1 MIYARKSPFD
11 QDYVRCVAPILSIRE
26 LLGNDSD
33 AYLVVVDGEAVEDW
47 ENTYPNEDSIVW
59 ITPLP
64 QDDVGGFL
72 RVIAAI
78 ALFAAAGP
86 LGTSIAAILPGTAA
100 IWSGVVY
107 GVGALAINALFP
119 PPTPKLGTGEER
131 RELKAISGSRNRFPF
146 YEPIP
151 EIAGKHRVFPP
162 YAAKPYTEI
171 VGDDQYFNALFCVGL
186 GEYTLTDSR
195 IGETFLSVYDGVTL
209 EQTTNPDWFDI
220 SEESF
225 DIGLIDPAD
234 PGSGLTSSIRT
245 TDSDVEEISVD
256 FICPAGLIYTR
267 PNGNRR
273 AVDIDFRVEYR
284 EVGETTWLN
293 AVDAVVDGDG
303 WLESTFGNNTVIGVP
318 GAALPDH
325 VGPVRISPANS
336 NDFRVRDKTANAVR
350 FGVKWKVPE
359 GRYEVQVT
367 RTRLAQNNTSLAS
380 EPVAD
385 RAEIIQRYLQ
395 IFKWTVLRSHNTD
408 TQAVQIPAGTA
419 TFLKLRI
426 KANDQ
431 LNGIIERFNV
441 VAERSLRTWDTPTQ
455 SFTTPAATR
464 NPAWYAL
471 NVLTGPG
478 NAKAITDPATKI
490 FLDDFA
496 TWAAA
501 NDTNE
506 RYYDRIIESQT
517 SLMEELIR
525 VCSVGGATPILKDG
539 RHTIVR
545 ESDGDV
551 ARGFITPRN
560 SRNFRST
567 RVFIE
572 QPHALRVRF
581 ISADA
586 DYEEDEII
594 VYDDGFDETN
604 ATVFETLRLQGIT
617 GANQAWSMG
626 RRQIAQIRLRPERHS
641 AEMDFQHLTFTRGDR
656 LIQQT
661 DVLLQN
667 LGSGRITEK
676 SGNIIKIDDRIA
688 IDPGTSISV
697 QIQRIESGEV
707 LIHTTTATYVP
718 GPEVQQFT
726 LAVDD
731 AFASVGDLV
740 IVGVTGQ
747 TDVPMKVLGIEPRQ
761 NLSALV
767 HFVDAADA
775 IQTADTGPIPPY
787 NPNITLPRRPEELVP
802 PVPVIT
808 DIKSDGNLQTIQASG
823 DRTTRLIISFTVGT
837 FQGLGIQWIEGR
849 IRKKPDTGDDAAW
862 VLLPPVG
869 ITSGSISSTEVE
881 FAETYEIQI
890 RSVSFY
896 NVPSAWTAVSEHQ
909 VGASIIAPPA
919 VDGFTLTAQRGA
931 INVQTDLTNVEIIDA
946 AKIETKFG
954 TVNDR
959 DDVGTEDRVLLVP
972 QKLENETL
980 ASLTYRFAD
989 TTTRYFWQRLVDK
1002 YGNAGPWLPES
1013 ATAGQS
1019 AAPLV
1024 AVVDTPVSDEPTDDS
1039 VTFVAATQPQV
1050 ENAGINANA
1059 AYTAPSGG
1067 AVRALASWSGR
1078 VQISN
1083 TTSGTAVGESFIRA
1097 RVTVNG
1103 SQVFTDR
1110 VSIEGYLD
1118 SQNQWGFFSGSR
1130 SFDVPAGQQ
1139 IVVYLETIRDF
1150 STSGAS
1156 PAQTHTWE
1164 GARTEVVPVVNG

>member
-1 MIYARKSPFD
+1 M
-11 QDYVRCVAPILSIRE
+11 
-26 LLGNDSD
+26 
-33 AYLVVVDGEAVEDW
+33 
-47 ENTYPNEDSIVW
+47 
-59 ITPLP
+59 
-64 QDDVGGFL
+64 GGVL

-78 ALFAAAGP
+78 ALFAVAGP
-86 LGTSIAAILPGTAA
+86 AGTAIGSVLPGSASLWTG
-100 IWSGVVY
+100 IVY
-107 GVGALAINALFP
+107 GVGALAVNALFP
-119 PPTPKLGTGEER
+119 PPTPKLNNEER

-186 GEYTLTDSR
+186 GEYTITSPR
-195 IGETFLSVYDGVTL
+195 IGESFLSVYDGVTL
-209 EQTTNPDWFDI
+209 EQTTNPDWVSI

-234 PGSGLTSSIRT
+234 PGSGTTSAIRT

-273 AVDIDFRVEYR
+273 AVDIDFRIEYR

-293 AVDAVVDGDG
+293 VVDADVGGDG
-303 WLESTFGNNTVIGVP
+303 WLESTFGNNTLIGIP
-318 GAALPDH
+318 GATLPDH
-325 VGPVRISPANS
+325 VGPVRISTTDP
-336 NDFRVRDKTANAVR
+336 NDFRVRDKTANGVR

-359 GRYEVQVT
+359 GRYEVRVT

-380 EPVAD
+380 EPVGD

-408 TQAVQIPAGTA
+408 TQAVQLAADTA

-441 VAERSLRTWDTPTQ
+441 IAERHLRTWDTLSQ

-496 TWAAA
+496 TWATA
-501 NDTNE
+501 NDTKN

-517 SLMEELIR
+517 SLIEELTR
-525 VCSVGGATPILKDG
+525 VCAVGGATPILKDG
-539 RHTIVR
+539 KHTIVR

-551 ARGFITPRN
+551 ARGLITPRN

-567 RVFIE
+567 KVFIE
-572 QPHALRVRF
+572 QPHAFRVRF
-581 ISADA
+581 ISEDA
-586 DYEEDEII
+586 DYEEDEVI
-594 VYDDGFDETN
+594 VYDDGFDESN
-604 ATVFETLRLQGIT
+604 ATIFETLRLEGIT
-617 GANQAWSMG
+617 THDHAWSTG
-626 RRQIAQIRLRPERHS
+626 RRQIAQIRLRPERHT

-676 SGNIIKIDDRIA
+676 AGNIITIDDRIA
-688 IDPGTSISV
+688 IDPGTSITV
-697 QIQRIESGEV
+697 QIQRIENGEV
-707 LIHTTTATYVP
+707 LIHSTAATYVP

-726 LAVDD
+726 LTVDD
-731 AFASVGDLV
+731 AFAAVGDLV

-747 TDVPMKVLGIEPRQ
+747 SNVPMKVLGIEPRQ
-761 NLSALV
+761 NLTALV

-775 IQTADTGPIPPY
+775 IQTADTGPIPAY
-787 NPNITLPRRPEELVP
+787 NPNITLPRRPEDLVP

-837 FQGLGIQWIEGR
+837 FEGLGIQWIEGR
-849 IRKKPDTGDDAAW
+849 IRKKPDSGDDSAW
-862 VLLPPVG
+862 TLMPPVG
-869 ITSGSISSTEVE
+869 IASGSISSTEVE
-881 FAETYEIQI
+881 FGETYEIQI

-896 NVPSAWTAVSEHQ
+896 NVPSDWTASTEHQ

-919 VDGFTLTAQRGA
+919 VDGITLVPQRGG
-931 INVQTDLTNVEIIDA
+931 IIVQTDLTNIEIIDA
-946 AKIETKFG
+946 AKIETKYG

-959 DDVGTEDRVLLVP
+959 DDVGTEDQVLLVP
-972 QKLENETL
+972 QKLETETL
-980 ASLTYRFAD
+980 ASQLYSFSD

-1019 AAPLV
+1019 ATPLI

-1039 VTFVAATQPQV
+1039 ITYNAATQPQV
-1050 ENAGINANA
+1050 ENAGINAQA

-1067 AVRALASWSGR
+1067 NGTRAIASWSTR

-1083 TTSGTAVGESFIRA
+1083 TTSGTAVGESFIRV

-1103 SQVFTDR
+1103 SEVFTDR
-1110 VSIEGYLD
+1110 ISIEGYLD

-1139 IVVYLETIRDF
+1139 IVVYLTTFRSF